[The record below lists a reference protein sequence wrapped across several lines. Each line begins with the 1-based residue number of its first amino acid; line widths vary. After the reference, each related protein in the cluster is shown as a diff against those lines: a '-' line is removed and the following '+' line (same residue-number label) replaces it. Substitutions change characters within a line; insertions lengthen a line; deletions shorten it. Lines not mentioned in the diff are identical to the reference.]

1 MAQLLGLGIWNLKGH
16 KGGRNDIL
24 RRFAMVSM
32 YQTSITIKSVEYIV
46 SRIIIEFI
54 PDKLIMSSPQL
65 LDLPIHRQAVAN
77 AV

>member
-24 RRFAMVSM
+24 RRFGM

-46 SRIIIEFI
+46 SRIIEFI

-65 LDLPIHRQAVAN
+65 LDLPIHRQAMAN